1 MRGARNGAR
10 KSAGGRNP
18 WLHRRV
24 LLQTAEGERHM
35 RPSNHPGHILPQD
48 TQPGDANEEVNLG
61 QPVSLTEI
69 EDLLYG
75 DDRPA
80 EHRLERLRELA
91 EELRTRA
98 AGDIADDD
106 TGAVL
111 QEVERAIATLETKS
125 QFVGEPGALDEDP
138 LAHRETRS
146 PDSDELEEIEEE
158 DEESIEED
166 IGDSEAAR
174 GSSYRRPH

>member
-1 MRGARNGAR
+1 MEHGNPRVAETLGSIAAFCFKQRR
-10 KSAGGRNP
+10 ESAN
-18 WLHRRV
+18 
-24 LLQTAEGERHM
+24 M

-91 EELRTRA
+91 EELRARA

-106 TGAVL
+106 AGVVL
-111 QEVERAIATLETKS
+111 EEVERAIATLVAKS

-138 LAHRETRS
+138 LAHRETLA

-158 DEESIEED
+158 DEESVEED
-166 IGDSEAAR
+166 IGKMRS
-174 GSSYRRPH
+174 